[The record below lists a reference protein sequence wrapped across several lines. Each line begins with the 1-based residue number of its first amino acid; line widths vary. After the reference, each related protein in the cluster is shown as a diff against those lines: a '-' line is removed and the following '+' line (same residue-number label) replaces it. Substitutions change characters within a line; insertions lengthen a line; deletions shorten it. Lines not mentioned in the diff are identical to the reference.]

1 MEIKGFKKCDGCFTA
16 KVVMGLGMVEM
27 KCPTC
32 KGVGYLEQIDDELAY
47 LESKKAFDNVDV
59 PNSIVFDTEPS
70 KEVFEKIMP
79 LVKSGEVF
87 VGSEIINEANVIE
100 MDKKN
105 FKSKTDKLKRE

>member
-32 KGVGYLEQIDDELAY
+32 KGVGYLEQVDDEIAY
-47 LESKKAFDNVDV
+47 LEKVKESVADV
-59 PNSIVFDTEPS
+59 VVFDTEPS

-79 LVKSGEVF
+79 VKKSGEVF
-87 VGSEIINEANVIE
+87 VGSSIINEVNVINME
-100 MDKKN
+100 DKKRI
-105 FKSKTDKLKRE
+105 LKI